1 MRNADL
7 DNPTFVNAISHF
19 YRGELGR
26 MMVWRERFDTTTN
39 WAIIG
44 MGSLIAFA
52 VGTPRLMNLAM
63 LLNLFVLGFFAFI
76 EARRFQ
82 FYDAFRARVRM
93 LESHYIAPM
102 LLGGD
107 HPLLEGPWREQ
118 LAQDLVRPTFKCS
131 FLFALGRRFRRSYF
145 ALHLFVLMS
154 WCGLVLL
161 QPGVVSLRAWVEGF
175 GIERVHGGVVLGVV
189 CTYYLFLMVV
199 LQRGQGLRAE
209 SNEMQRR
216 PHDLSWEYGRL

>member
-1 MRNADL
+1 MTHEDL
-7 DNPTFVNAISHF
+7 NRPTFVNAISHF

-26 MMVWRERFDTTTN
+26 MMVWRERFDATTN

-107 HPLLEGPWREQ
+107 HPLLEGAWREQ
-118 LAQDLVRPTFKCS
+118 LALDLVRPTFKCS
-131 FLFALGRRFRRSYF
+131 FLFALGRRFRRTYV
-145 ALHLFVLMS
+145 ALHLFVLLS
-154 WCGLVLL
+154 WFGLVLL
-161 QPGVVSLRAWVEGF
+161 QPGVRTLAAWIAGF
-175 GIERVHGGVVLGVV
+175 GIEHVPGGIVLSLV
-189 CTYYLFLMVV
+189 CAYYLGMMIV
-199 LQRGQGLRAE
+199 LHRGGGLTAE
-209 SNEMQRR
+209 SNEMQRL
-216 PHDLSWEYGRL
+216 PNDLNWEYGHL